1 MMRALQ
7 PTADPAPPAAEH
19 GPLDMLRLALRQGLH
34 PEEAL
39 HPSWL
44 PSDWPVRH
52 RATARFGPAGR
63 AVLGQLLRAR
73 GLAGEALDLQFDSQ
87 LKRVELMDAR
97 SLRLLAL
104 YSGFAAHKPLF
115 GLRGALGNQVRR
127 QALRVADDAVDF
139 VLDRV
144 PQLTHIRVDTQR
156 LQERPQ
162 AAGHV
167 MVQRG
172 YRLLTG
178 ALLPEGAAVLQ
189 RVRLKLPQR
198 LSRLRVPPLQ
208 PRQLDQ
214 LRELMLLCI
223 VPERLP
229 QWDWLF

>member
-1 MMRALQ
+1 MRTLQ
-7 PTADPAPPAAEH
+7 AAVDPAPPVAAQ
-19 GPLDMLRLALRQGLH
+19 GGLDMLHLALREGLH
-34 PEEAL
+34 PEEEL

-44 PSDWPVRH
+44 PPDWPLRH
-52 RATARFGPAGR
+52 RAKAGFGPAGR
-63 AVLGQLLRAR
+63 AVLGQVLRDR
-73 GLAGEALDLQFDSQ
+73 GLAGTDLDLQFDSQ
-87 LKRVELMDAR
+87 LKRLQLMDAR

-115 GLRGALGNQVRR
+115 GLRGGLGNQVRR

-144 PQLTHIRVDTQR
+144 PQLTHVHVDTQR
-156 LQERPQ
+156 LQDQPPS
-162 AAGHV
+162 AGHV

-178 ALLPEGAAVLQ
+178 VLLPEGAAVLQ

>member
-1 MMRALQ
+1 MRTLQ
-7 PTADPAPPAAEH
+7 PAVDPVPPAPEH
-19 GPLDMLRLALRQGLH
+19 GPLDMLRLALRNGMH
-34 PEEAL
+34 PEDGM

-44 PSDWPVRH
+44 PPGWPVRH
-52 RATARFGPAGR
+52 RSIARLGPAGR
-63 AVLGQLLRAR
+63 AVLGQLLRDR
-73 GLAGEALDLQFDSQ
+73 GLADESLDLQFDSQ
-87 LKRVELMDAR
+87 LKRVELMDAT
-97 SLRLLAL
+97 SLRLLAI
-104 YSGFAAHKPLF
+104 YCGFAAHKPLF
-115 GLRGALGNQVRR
+115 GLRGGMGSQVRR

-139 VLDRV
+139 VLDRL
-144 PQLTHIRVDTQR
+144 PQLTHVRVDMQR
-156 LQERPQ
+156 LQEQPH

-178 ALLPEGAAVLQ
+178 TLLPEGPAVLQ

-198 LSRLRVPPLQ
+198 ISRLRVPPLQ
-208 PRQLDQ
+208 PRQLEQ

>member
-1 MMRALQ
+1 MRTVQ
-7 PTADPAPPAAEH
+7 PPVEAAPPASEH
-19 GPLDMLRLALRQGLH
+19 GPLDMLRMALRQGLH
-34 PEEAL
+34 PEDGL

-44 PSDWPVRH
+44 PPDWPVRH
-52 RATARFGPAGR
+52 RRTAHLGPAGR

-73 GLAGEALDLQFDSQ
+73 GLADEALDLQFDSQ
-87 LKRVELMDAR
+87 LKRVDLMDAA
-97 SLRLLAL
+97 SLRLLAI
-104 YSGFAAHKPLF
+104 YCGFAAHKPLF
-115 GLRGALGNQVRR
+115 GLRGGLGSQVRR

-144 PQLTHIRVDTQR
+144 PQLTHIRVDMQR
-156 LQERPQ
+156 LQEHSH

-189 RVRLKLPQR
+189 RIRLKLPQR
-198 LSRLRVPPLQ
+198 VSRLRVPPLQ
-208 PRQLDQ
+208 PRQLEQ